1 MSEIKN
7 YYYFTI
13 DVRKNYLEIIVHHCI
28 VVLNIWF
35 DYRKAT
41 YR

>member
-13 DVRKNYLEIIVHHCI
+13 DVRKNCLEIIVHHCI
-28 VVLNIWF
+28 VLNIWF